1 MHGFFSVKSDVF
13 SYGVLILEIVTG
25 QKNSGHQGSGRFL
38 DLLGYVVD
46 RSLQEQ
52 YGPQEALR
60 CMHIGLL
67 CVQEE
72 PAERPGMASVV
83 LMLSSASVTLPTPS
97 PPGFYVHGSSIRE
110 AADLLEADRAAQLPV
125 KERGS
130 ENEVSISEMERRS

>member
-1 MHGFFSVKSDVF
+1 MA
-13 SYGVLILEIVTG
+13 L
-25 QKNSGHQGSGRFL
+25 Q
-38 DLLGYVVD
+38 VVD
-46 RSLQEQ
+46 RSLHEK

-97 PPGFYVHGSSIRE
+97 PPAFYVHGSSIQE
-110 AADLLEADRAAQLPV
+110 AADLLEADRAAQLPL
-125 KERGS
+125 KERSS
-130 ENEVSISEMERRS
+130 ENEISISEMEPR